1 MDQPSVVNTARPGGL
16 RPRQR
21 VAFIVPVLV
30 LFLLVNLSMSLYQLP
45 SNRLIEKRLC
55 VDYYLQNDPSK
66 FLPDGSL
73 DEKLC
78 KIRDVEKEL
87 GRIQGVME
95 TLWVAGG
102 SSIIVSSNYVADTS
116 QISS

>member
-1 MDQPSVVNTARPGGL
+1 
-16 RPRQR
+16 
-21 VAFIVPVLV
+21 
-30 LFLLVNLSMSLYQLP
+30 MSLYQLP

-55 VDYYLQNDPSK
+55 VDYYRRNDPSK
-66 FLPDGSL
+66 FLSDGSL

-78 KIRDVEKEL
+78 KIRDIEKEL

-102 SSIIVSSNYVADTS
+102 N
-116 QISS
+116 